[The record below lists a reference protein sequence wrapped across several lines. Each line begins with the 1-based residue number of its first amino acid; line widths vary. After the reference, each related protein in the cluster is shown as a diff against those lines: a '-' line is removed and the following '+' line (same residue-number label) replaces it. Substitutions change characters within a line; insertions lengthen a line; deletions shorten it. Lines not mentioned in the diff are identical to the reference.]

1 MVGVLG
7 DPVEIR
13 VDGVAEHGE
22 RDEGLALKKRA
33 AKFLLQ
39 RDNGIGQRGLGNA
52 TAFGRAGEI
61 TLLAERQKVA
71 DLVHLHVPPRGINR
85 ASRPRLP
92 SAPVSKCEV
101 VHTQRHTPCLIIAN
115 SISCNPPLAGGDRMK
130 FDQIKRRK
138 FIALL
143 GGAAAWPLAARAEQS
158 VVRLG
163 YLAPARLPNLIEA
176 LRAGLRDFGYVEGQN
191 LTIEYR
197 FALGQTKSYDELA
210 QELVSLDPAAIVLTG
225 TPAALALK
233 RQTTTIPIVVA
244 PIADP
249 IALGLARSL
258 ARPGGNVTGV
268 TMYGTELAHKR
279 MEIFKEAAAGIR
291 RVAVLVNT
299 DNPLQAFLWNDIGP
313 IAPLLGLEFR
323 LFTLSDFNELPTM
336 FSTMARDGF
345 DALTLFSDA
354 QFFAARRRIAEL
366 AAMHRLPAMY
376 ESRDFVDDGGLISYG
391 PNVPDLSRR
400 AAAFVVKILNGAKAS
415 ELPIEQPT
423 KFELVINIKTAKA
436 LGIEVPPTL
445 LVRAD
450 EVIE

>member
-1 MVGVLG
+1 M
-7 DPVEIR
+7 
-13 VDGVAEHGE
+13 
-22 RDEGLALKKRA
+22 
-33 AKFLLQ
+33 
-39 RDNGIGQRGLGNA
+39 
-52 TAFGRAGEI
+52 
-61 TLLAERQKVA
+61 
-71 DLVHLHVPPRGINR
+71 
-85 ASRPRLP
+85 
-92 SAPVSKCEV
+92 
-101 VHTQRHTPCLIIAN
+101 
-115 SISCNPPLAGGDRMK
+115 
-130 FDQIKRRK
+130 KRRE
-138 FIALL
+138 FIGLL
-143 GGAAAWPLAARAEQS
+143 GGAAAWPLAARAEQPGK

-163 YLAPARLPNLIEA
+163 YLAPAHLPNLVEA
-176 LRAGLRDFGYVEGQN
+176 LLAGLRDLGYVEGQN
-191 LTIEYR
+191 LAIEYR

-210 QELVSLDPAAIVLTG
+210 RELVSLDPASIVVTG

-233 RQTTTIPIVVA
+233 RQTTTIPIILA

-258 ARPGGNVTGV
+258 ARPEGNVTGL

-299 DNPLQAFLWNDIGP
+299 DNPLHPFLWDDVQP

-323 LFTLSDFNELPTM
+323 LFALSDFNELPTM

-354 QFFAARRRIAEL
+354 QFFSARRRIAEL
-366 AAMHRLPAMY
+366 AAIHQLPAMY
-376 ESRDFVDDGGLISYG
+376 ESRAFVDDGGLISYG

-423 KFELVINIKTAKA
+423 KFELVINLKTAKA
-436 LGIEVPPTL
+436 LGLQIPDRL
-445 LVRAD
+445 LALAD
-450 EVIE
+450 EVIGVMWSEREVQK

>member
-1 MVGVLG
+1 M
-7 DPVEIR
+7 R
-13 VDGVAEHGE
+13 R
-22 RDEGLALKKRA
+22 RD
-33 AKFLLQ
+33 F
-39 RDNGIGQRGLGNA
+39 
-52 TAFGRAGEI
+52 I
-61 TLLAERQKVA
+61 T
-71 DLVHLHVPPRGINR
+71 
-85 ASRPRLP
+85 
-92 SAPVSKCEV
+92 
-101 VHTQRHTPCLIIAN
+101 
-115 SISCNPPLAGGDRMK
+115 
-130 FDQIKRRK
+130 
-138 FIALL
+138 LL
-143 GGAAAWPLAARAEQS
+143 GGAAAWPLGARAEQS

-191 LTIEYR
+191 LAIEYR
-197 FALGQTKSYDELA
+197 FALGETKSYDELA
-210 QELVSLDPAAIVLTG
+210 QELISLDPVAIVLTG

-233 RQTTTIPIVVA
+233 RQTTTIPIILA

-258 ARPGGNVTGV
+258 AHPGGNVTGV
-268 TMYGTELAHKR
+268 TMHGTELARKR

-299 DNPLQAFLWNDIGP
+299 DNPLHSFLWEDVQP
-313 IAPLLGLEFR
+313 IAPLLGFR

-336 FSTMARDGF
+336 FSTMARDDF
-345 DALTLFSDA
+345 DALTIFSDA

-376 ESRDFVDDGGLISYG
+376 ESGDSVDDGGLISYG

-423 KFELVINIKTAKA
+423 KFELVIN
-436 LGIEVPPTL
+436 LN
-445 LVRAD
+445 
-450 EVIE
+450 